1 LAVAACRDA
10 HAGASGVLNAHGA
23 EADADARATP
33 RRACTT
39 TVAPALGRKA
49 LQIGEE
55 SVSKRAWSIVVVRSG
70 PILGG

>member
-1 LAVAACRDA
+1 LAVAACRDGTRGRSA
-10 HAGASGVLNAHGA
+10 CSTRTAPKRR
-23 EADADARATP
+23 ADARATP
-33 RRACTT
+33 RRARTT